1 MHWRKSSLNRE
12 DHQMPDDLHTDLTS
26 LMNALAARHWYDDP
40 LTPARASLRIDGD
53 TLRCTVGGDTLV
65 GHATAPLW
73 FATGAWALIYAHEC
87 DGRFGHRIAGRV
99 NRTWPHGVGCSLNDH
114 EIGDEVLAFAAHWP
128 GRLFSAS
135 LYPGVDAE
143 GRPRKPRVMDD
154 APDRTTLTGA
164 LKRAATGVGDP
175 DPIQRL
181 KVAELIE
188 DALRNVWRST
198 AEDAVI
204 KAVGPVLA
212 ALSRDPEPAI
222 REVAWLALETCAEA
236 CWQKRAYGL
245 YEPICH
251 QLIELG
257 SNAHLQYARLAESA
271 YARGDIDGGDAHWA
285 TASAGQSPLRA
296 VKLSAA
302 FDHVGDWNDFHTR
315 ILRQAGGAH
324 LARAAGM
331 DPNPARQAKQAKRG
345 TQAPDAETVERHLRL
360 ADDLLQRAAEGAQ
373 ARLDIDLPA
382 LRAGTTITLGGGQ
395 FDPAERRLFLHEIFG
410 LQARLASLR
419 GDEQGHWRAA
429 FKMIDVTWQL
439 AGCPANW
446 PEDEDE
452 LVSSAATAFDDTTLR
467 AMGMPACL
475 APKVAAW
482 RTAQATGTSPHRREA
497 LFWRKFMR
505 KVRASFLANF
515 DENGSPL
522 PDDNLDEA
530 FTVRREGGMIHI
542 SHPALD
548 STQVGSLASPIFTA
562 LQAWQTVLT
571 ATQGKGR
578 LLYMGAYDCV
588 TLDEHD
594 VATLADLAA
603 QTLAAGAHDEAV
615 ALYRFAH
622 GTDPW
627 IRPWPYRD
635 PIPPLPKED
644 VPVAL
649 QDEVTRRSPLV
660 DDGDLLR
667 LKPRGRRVAQLAA
680 RYQPEDAVS
689 ARFIGHALIAAAG
702 QAGDSEIERAL
713 KAGRPLLMSLWQHP
727 DPQVRE
733 SAIIPIVMMLRM
745 HKLYA
750 SGLDAADL
758 QAAAR
763 ESGIAYLASI
773 LNESTDD

>member
-1 MHWRKSSLNRE
+1 
-12 DHQMPDDLHTDLTS
+12 MPDAALTDLTR
-26 LMNALAARHWYDDP
+26 LMNAFAARHWHDDP
-40 LTPARASLRIDGD
+40 LTPARATLSIEGD
-53 TLRCTVGGDTLV
+53 TLRCTVGDDTLV

-73 FATGAWALIYAHEC
+73 FVTGAWALIYAHEC

-99 NRTWPHGVGCSLNDH
+99 NRTWPHGVGRSLNDH
-114 EIGDEVLAFAAHWP
+114 EIGDEVLALAAHWP

-135 LYPGVDAE
+135 LYDGVESE
-143 GRPRKPRVMDD
+143 GRPRKPRVLDD
-154 APDRTTLTGA
+154 APDRTTLTGI
-164 LKRAATGVGDP
+164 LKRAVAGVADP
-175 DPIQRL
+175 DPVQRL
-181 KVAELIE
+181 KVAEFIE
-188 DALRNVWRST
+188 DALRTEWRST
-198 AEDAVI
+198 AEDAMM
-204 KAVGPVLA
+204 KAVGPTLA
-212 ALSRDPEPAI
+212 ALSRDAEPAI

-236 CWQKRAYGL
+236 CWQNRAYGL
-245 YEPICH
+245 YEPICQ

-257 SNAHLQYARLAESA
+257 SNAHLHYARLAESA
-271 YARGDIDGGDAHWA
+271 YAHGDIDAGDAHWA
-285 TASAGQSPLRA
+285 TASAGMSPLRA

-302 FDHVGDWNDFHTR
+302 FDHIGDWTDFHTR

-324 LARAAGM
+324 LAWAAGM

-345 TQAPDAETVERHLRL
+345 AQPPDAESLARHLHL
-360 ADDLLQRAAEGAQ
+360 ADELLQRAAAGAQ

-382 LRAGTTITLGGGQ
+382 LRAGTTIALGGGQ
-395 FDPAERRLFLHEIFG
+395 FDPAERRLFLDEIFG
-410 LQARLASLR
+410 LQVRLAMLR
-419 GDEQGHWRAA
+419 GDEQARWRAV

-439 AGCPANW
+439 AGCPAEW

-452 LVSSAATAFDDTTLR
+452 VVSSAATAFDDATLL

-475 APKVAAW
+475 ASKVAAW
-482 RTAQATGTSPHRREA
+482 RAAQTMGTSQDRYED

-505 KVRASFLANF
+505 KVRASFLADF
-515 DENGSPL
+515 DEDGSPL
-522 PDDNLDEA
+522 PDDSLHEA
-530 FTVRREGGMIHI
+530 FTVRRQGGAIHI

-548 STQVGSLASPIFTA
+548 SPQSGSLASPIFTA
-562 LQAWQTVLT
+562 LQAWQKVLT

-578 LLYMGAYDCV
+578 LLYMGHYDCM
-588 TLDEHD
+588 TLDAHD
-594 VATLADLAA
+594 VSTVADLAA

-635 PIPPLPKED
+635 PIPPLPKEA
-644 VPVAL
+644 VPTAL
-649 QDEVTRRSPLV
+649 QDEVTRRSALA

-680 RYQPEDAVS
+680 RYQPGDAVS
-689 ARFIGHALIAAAG
+689 ARFIGHALLAAAG

-713 KAGRPLLMSLWQHP
+713 RAGQPLLMSLWQHP

-733 SAIIPIVMMLRM
+733 SAIIPMVMMLRM

-750 SGLDAADL
+750 PGLDAADL

-773 LNESTDD
+773 LNESSEA